1 MSTRTRVIRTTL
13 VLSVITAAAV
23 AVTGCSSSGTAS
35 SSSSSSSSNADI
47 GTATDGV
54 ITLGADFAAIPNQFE
69 TNGTKS
75 GFDVDMCNG
84 IAKELGVKIKW
95 VNLGFDSLIPG
106 LQAKRF
112 DGLCTAVNI
121 TAEREQIM
129 NMVSYTKW
137 GVTMAVPKKDRSD
150 YTVCKSDNATC
161 WNQFAGKTVAVPS
174 GGSEVQKLQT
184 ENESLKSPMT
194 ILQFATNQE
203 VYQAVNNGTA
213 DAAFADDPQIA
224 YYNSNNGD
232 AFTPILT
239 GSDAHPVGLTT
250 LKANTKLA
258 NAFVKGLKAMKSD
271 GSYQKV
277 IKKWGLEESDA
288 FAINPTPTS

>member
-23 AVTGCSSSGTAS
+23 AITGCSSSSTAS
-35 SSSSSSSSNADI
+35 SSSSSSSADI
-47 GTATDGV
+47 GTATKGV
-54 ITLGADFAAIPNQFE
+54 LTLGADFTAIPNQFE

-75 GFDVDMCNG
+75 GFDVDICNG

-129 NMVSYTKW
+129 NMIAYTKW
-137 GVTMAVPKKDRSD
+137 GVTLAVPKKDKAD
-150 YTVCKSDNATC
+150 YTVCKKDNDTC
-161 WNQFAGKTVAVPS
+161 WEQFAGKTVAVPS

-184 ENESLKSPMT
+184 VSATLKTPMK

-232 AFTPILT
+232 AFSPILT
-239 GSDAHPVGLTT
+239 GSDPNPVGLTT
-250 LKANTKLA
+250 LKSNTKLA
-258 NAFVKGLKAMKSD
+258 NAFIKGLKAMKAD
-271 GSYQKV
+271 GSYAKI
-277 IKKWGLEESDA
+277 IKKWGLEESDS